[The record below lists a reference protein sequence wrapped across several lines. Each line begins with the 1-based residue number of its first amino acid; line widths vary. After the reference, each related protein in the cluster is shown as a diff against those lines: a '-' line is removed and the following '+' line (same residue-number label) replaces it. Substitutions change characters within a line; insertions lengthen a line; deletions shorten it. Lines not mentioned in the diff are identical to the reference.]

1 MDKLDLILDKINFMD
16 EKIDNVI
23 VKVDDMGKRID
34 ALEARFDDMDKR
46 IDVLEAR
53 FDDMDK
59 RIDALE
65 ARFDDMDKRIDKLE
79 EHISSID
86 TDVKS
91 VKVILENEVREN
103 IMRVAEGHL
112 DLSRNLKDAIKSN
125 NEFEILTVKVNMLE
139 SDVNELKRKIS

>member
-1 MDKLDLILDKINFMD
+1 MDKLDLILDKMNCMD

-23 VKVDDMGKRID
+23 VKVDG
-34 ALEARFDDMDKR
+34 
-46 IDVLEAR
+46 V
-53 FDDMDK
+53 DK

-65 ARFDDMDKRIDKLE
+65 ARFDDVDKRIDRLE
-79 EHISSID
+79 EQISSID

-139 SDVNELKRKIS
+139 SDVKELKRKIS

>member
-1 MDKLDLILDKINFMD
+1 MDKLDLILDKMNSMD

-23 VKVDDMGKRID
+23 VKV
-34 ALEARFDDMDKR
+34 
-46 IDVLEAR
+46 
-53 FDDMDK
+53 DDMDK

-65 ARFDDMDKRIDKLE
+65 ARFDDVDKRIDALEARFDDVDKRIDRLE
-79 EHISSID
+79 EQISSID

-139 SDVNELKRKIS
+139 SDVKELKRKIS